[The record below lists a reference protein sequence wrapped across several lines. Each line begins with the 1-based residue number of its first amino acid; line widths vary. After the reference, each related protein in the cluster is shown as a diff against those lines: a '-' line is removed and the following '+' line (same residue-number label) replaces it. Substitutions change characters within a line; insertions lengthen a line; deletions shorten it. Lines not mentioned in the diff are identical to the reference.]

1 MLLWDLLFLYNN
13 THQSCD
19 DYEMKD
25 LIPFPKLVLLSSDV
39 PPNFL
44 NFRVVIVIR
53 IDNFVL
59 IQLFIVL
66 PGCL

>member
-1 MLLWDLLFLYNN
+1 MQDL
-13 THQSCD
+13 T
-19 DYEMKD
+19 
-25 LIPFPKLVLLSSDV
+25 PFPKLVLLSSNV

-44 NFRVVIVIR
+44 NFRVVIVIKT
-53 IDNFVL
+53 DNSIL

>member
-1 MLLWDLLFLYNN
+1 MFLWELLFLYNN
-13 THQSCD
+13 THISCD
-19 DYEMKD
+19 GYEMKD
-25 LIPFPKLVLLSSDV
+25 LMPLPKLVLLSSNV

-44 NFRVVIVIR
+44 NFRVVIVIK

-66 PGCL
+66 PSCL

>member
-1 MLLWDLLFLYNN
+1 MLLLYNN
-13 THQSCD
+13 THHSCD

-25 LIPFPKLVLLSSDV
+25 LIPFPELVLLSSNV

-44 NFRVVIVIR
+44 NFRVVIVIK

-66 PGCL
+66 PSCL